1 MIRLLT
7 LLAFFI
13 ELPADKY
20 LIGKGK
26 KDMSWTTRVFIISL
40 SCSASAGIQ
49 MLQIEVAPDAFWK
62 SYYLVLSKDFAL
74 ALAPYCWFDILLNWS
89 RGKKWYY
96 QGQNG
101 KWWDNAIKKL
111 YANHPGFN
119 RYFILVARAVAFVGL
134 LIYGK

>member
-13 ELPADKY
+13 ELPVDRY
-20 LIGKGK
+20 LIDEGKE
-26 KDMSWTTRVFIISL
+26 DIHWETRWAIMMFSIAVIAFFTDHTSIYNL
-40 SCSASAGIQ
+40 FVCS
-49 MLQIEVAPDAFWK
+49 
-62 SYYLVLSKDFAL
+62 SKDFAL

-96 QGQNG
+96 QGENG

-119 RYFILVARAVAFVGL
+119 RYFILVARAVAFVLL
-134 LIYGK
+134 LIYGR